1 MKDSISSFFL
11 GKVDTVS
18 IDKVTI
24 DLKVSI
30 LGDTILYSVS
40 NEERSTEE
48 DNQNCISYAFENL
61 FESNGI
67 KSAPLCCQF
76 TLITDNSSADL
87 LLNKFCDPY
96 TSLGIG
102 LPDSLQNKSLIVC
115 YDKNKALIHMA
126 FYYNNSFYSKNGGG
140 VLHTV
145 YKRFS
150 DIKRHYPEIKYIRTY
165 KIKDQY
171 QKQNNETFSS
181 LPAA

>member
-1 MKDSISSFFL
+1 MRC
-11 GKVDTVS
+11 V
-18 IDKVTI
+18 
-24 DLKVSI
+24 
-30 LGDTILYSVS
+30 
-40 NEERSTEE
+40 
-48 DNQNCISYAFENL
+48 NL
-61 FESNGI
+61 QG
-67 KSAPLCCQF
+67 
-76 TLITDNSSADL
+76 TDNSSADL

-165 KIKDQY
+165 KIKAQY
-171 QKQNNETFSS
+171 QK
-181 LPAA
+181 